1 MTHPPSLYSHV
12 FERRGLYSSGE
23 DVQTSYD
30 DAMRYLDGYADC
42 FLRDGGVYVT
52 TWVRT
57 YNADGTERCYGVN
70 LLDELGGWLIAAREE
85 EEEESRLLAW
95 HLDKVL

>member
-12 FERRGLYSSGE
+12 FERDGLYSSGE

-30 DAMRYLDGYADC
+30 NAMRYLDGYADC
-42 FLRDGGVYVT
+42 FLRDDGAYVT
-52 TWVRT
+52 TMVRT
-57 YNADGTERCYGVN
+57 YNADGTENCYSVN
-70 LLDELGGWLIAAREE
+70 LLDELGNWLIAAREDALE
-85 EEEESRLLAW
+85 DDRLRAW